1 MNPAPRKSDSHPF
14 LRKLARFGRLS
25 PAERAA
31 VTGILQDQEEIEADR
46 DIVSQGE
53 RLKNAVILEQGWAI
67 RYRTLEDGRRQ
78 IMNFLLP
85 GDMFDLC
92 AFLLAK
98 SDHSIGTIMPCVV
111 HHVPVDAITRLFEKH
126 PRLGAAMWKSGLQEE
141 AMLRERVLS
150 LGRRTAEERIAH
162 ILYELWLRLSAVGE
176 RDGKSFDLPITQV
189 ELADAVGLTSVHV
202 SRTLRVLKRRG
213 LVSIDRHRVTIL
225 RPRDE
230 DAYGEFGHDH
240 LHETPVRKAVTPPL
254 APA

>member
-1 MNPAPRKSDSHPF
+1 MIPSPRKSESHPL

-25 PAERAA
+25 AAERAA
-31 VTGILQDQEEIEADR
+31 VTDLLEDEEEFEADR
-46 DIVSQGE
+46 DLVTQGE
-53 RLKNAVILEQGWAI
+53 RLKNAVILEEGWAI

-98 SDHSIGTIMPCVV
+98 SDHSIATIVPCKV
-111 HHVPVDAITRLFEKH
+111 HHVPVNAITGLFEKH

-141 AMLRERVLS
+141 AMLRERILS

-162 ILYELWLRLSAVGE
+162 ILYELWVRLSVIGE
-176 RDGKSFDLPITQV
+176 RDGKSFELPITQV
-189 ELADAVGLTSVHV
+189 ELADAVGLTSVHI

-213 LVSIDRHRVTIL
+213 LIGIDRHRVTIL

-230 DAYGEFGHDH
+230 EAYGEFSHDH
-240 LHETPVRKAVTPPL
+240 LHETPVRKAVSPPV
-254 APA
+254 PPV